1 MQTFNSEAKN
11 WIDNANL
18 LTLIFV
24 YPLNLLKFDKNIVK
38 VSFLKVRGRSVVVS
52 FFHVLDLHLCY
63 LCLYFNLIL
72 WFFMFIKTTIS
83 RDDYMTREITND
95 YFDTVMYA
103 FVNGNISE
111 INPYMYGA

>member
-1 MQTFNSEAKN
+1 
-11 WIDNANL
+11 
-18 LTLIFV
+18 
-24 YPLNLLKFDKNIVK
+24 
-38 VSFLKVRGRSVVVS
+38 
-52 FFHVLDLHLCY
+52 
-63 LCLYFNLIL
+63 
-72 WFFMFIKTTIS
+72 MFIKTTIS

>member
-11 WIDNANL
+11 WIDNSNL

-52 FFHVLDLHLCY
+52 FFHVLDFHWCY

-72 WFFMFIKTTIS
+72 WFFYVHKNYYLQ
-83 RDDYMTREITND
+83 RWLYDKGDN
-95 YFDTVMYA
+95 
-103 FVNGNISE
+103 
-111 INPYMYGA
+111 